1 MFLYAPK
8 KTPLINTNPI
18 IKYLY
23 FVLQYSADQFKRLR
37 DGDRFFFTHDKVA
50 GSISEHSRKY
60 ILNRKFSD
68 IICDSTNIAKIQP
81 DVFRIP
87 NNNDNKLKQCTRGD
101 DDDLIKLI
109 QEDNFMKK
117 CDKGYT
123 NLPKCDKCS
132 DGYHGYPKCIPGM

>member
-1 MFLYAPK
+1 M
-8 KTPLINTNPI
+8 
-18 IKYLY
+18 
-23 FVLQYSADQFKRLR
+23 
-37 DGDRFFFTHDKVA
+37 A
-50 GSISEHSRKY
+50 GSISEHGRKY
-60 ILNRKFSD
+60 ILNRRFSD
-68 IICDSTNIAKIQP
+68 IICHSTNIAKIQP

-87 NNNDNKLKQCTRGD
+87 NNNDNKLKQCTRGN
-101 DDDLIKLI
+101 DDDLVKII